1 MRLDHRLVR
10 SAGCIMAAF
19 VIAGPASAQTCSG
32 GADGGMDATGNQCN
46 AWVATNLP
54 TSTEDVPGSALRP
67 ASGGSAADDGAI
79 RRASLQIEESS
90 ASAAPADAAG
100 GSHGM
105 SSRRARRSTGR

>member
-1 MRLDHRLVR
+1 MRLDYRLVR
-10 SAGCIMAAF
+10 SAGCIVAAF
-19 VIAGPASAQTCSG
+19 AIAGQASAQTCSG
-32 GADGGMDATGNQCN
+32 GPDGGMDATGNQCN
-46 AWVATNLP
+46 TWVATSLP

-67 ASGGSAADDGAI
+67 ASGSAADDGAI

-90 ASAAPADAAG
+90 ASAAPAEPPG